1 MITFSVINAQKKCDN
16 IVRNFNT
23 FWNKKSENPLI
34 LGRKSAIIRLELND
48 NSQNYI
54 HMEEINDEN
63 F

>member
-23 FWNKKSENPLI
+23 FWNKKRENPLI
-34 LGRKSAIIRLELND
+34 LGKKSAIIRLELND
-48 NSQNYI
+48 NSKNYI